1 MWARGGEE
9 SEYWLCLGHREEK
22 WLIEPM
28 PHSGREA
35 RKRPFAGRRA
45 RATMAARHTSDK
57 QIRRLRPSG
66 RAAAAS
72 AAMRTR
78 ATKATRRTGVNNA
91 SMTDDPRMMTSPPPP
106 RDKDSDA
113 GANNDANDDAER
125 GAKPRA
131 AEKADEY
138 GTRRVRTRPPPRTAT
153 TTPTTLP
160 TRPRSQGQPTWP
172 TRQHRTAQSAYAW

>member
-35 RKRPFAGRRA
+35 RKRPFARRRA
-45 RATMAARHTSDK
+45 RATMAARHTSDT

-106 RDKDSDA
+106 RQVYVICIINYINFIYEICFKEPDTLTCPWWNYKYPVLSRGFSINRKKRGNKMKTPLDRVKLIRQERLNQCKD
-113 GANNDANDDAER
+113 E
-125 GAKPRA
+125 
-131 AEKADEY
+131 
-138 GTRRVRTRPPPRTAT
+138 
-153 TTPTTLP
+153 
-160 TRPRSQGQPTWP
+160 
-172 TRQHRTAQSAYAW
+172 